1 MLRRVKAGAGQLKP
15 VWWDTSANK
24 GKYKCYMGGIKSKII
39 FISIKFVSNVID
51 VILNLIDLKMLK
63 DQGYYNL

>member
-1 MLRRVKAGAGQLKP
+1 MLTRVNIN
-15 VWWDTSANK
+15 VTW
-24 GKYKCYMGGIKSKII
+24 GIKSKII
-39 FISIKFVSNVID
+39 FISINLVSNVID